1 MTKVHLK
8 DGLFEVKVIKDSIPD
23 HLPIDADIS
32 KVRLV
37 TLQLKYPRFIHG
49 QFLTHRQF
57 SRNSS
62 SSRAI
67 PITRMIK
74 EIEENP
80 VFPLE
85 WGSNK
90 PGMQAGQEVD
100 DKTKRLAIE
109 TWESAMKA
117 AVEHAKLLNELGI
130 HKQVVNRILE
140 PYQLMHT
147 LVTATDYN
155 NFLDLR
161 IDDAAQPEIQKLAIL
176 INKAL
181 HMSIPER
188 CEYHIPFVTTK
199 ELETYGVRESMM
211 ISAARCARVSYLNHD
226 GSEPDVEKDLKLAKH
241 LKEAFHMSP
250 FEHQATDAYM
260 PHSRFFNLQGWKSQ
274 RYQLESNRA

>member
-90 PGMQAGQEVD
+90 PGMQAGEEVD
-100 DKTKRLAIE
+100 DKTKGLAIE

-188 CEYHIPFVTTK
+188 CEYHIPYVTTK

-274 RYQLESNRA
+274 RYQLESKRA

>member
-90 PGMQAGQEVD
+90 PGMQAGDEVD
-100 DKTKRLAIE
+100 DKTKGLAIE
-109 TWESAMKA
+109 TWQSAMRA

-161 IDDAAQPEIQKLAIL
+161 IDDAAQPEIQKLAIM

-188 CEYHIPFVTTK
+188 CENHIPYVTTK

-226 GSEPDVEKDLKLAKH
+226 GSDPDVEKDLKLAKH

-260 PHSRFFNLQGWKSQ
+260 PQSRFFNLQGWKSQ

>member
-100 DKTKRLAIE
+100 DKTKGLAIE
-109 TWESAMKA
+109 TWESAMRA
-117 AVEHAKLLNELGI
+117 AIEHAKLLNELGI

-188 CEYHIPFVTTK
+188 CEHHIPYVTTK

-226 GSEPDVEKDLKLAKH
+226 GSDPDVEKDLKLAKH

-274 RYQLESNRA
+274 RFDLELFK